1 MTLRCE
7 KVDRNFGD
15 SVEITN
21 PDGQHDVVLACEHAS
36 AAIPAQFHDLG
47 LSPDA
52 RYSHI
57 AWDPGALI
65 TAQFIS
71 KLLDAPLVHSRVSRL
86 VYDCNR
92 APSSLSAMPETSEI
106 YSVPGNR
113 NLSEQERDRRAQSY
127 YVPFRDALSKTL
139 AAKQHPPVLVT
150 IHSFT
155 PNYHGR
161 QREVEIGILHDSD
174 TRLADALLKV
184 AVTDE
189 SENDYI
195 IRRNEP
201 YGPDDDVTH
210 TLQNHAIPANYLNV
224 MIEIRNDLLSTSEAC
239 EVVAKSLARWLEKA
253 LKKLAPTND
262 ARSETTTEKQA
273 QQ

>member
-1 MTLRCE
+1 MKLRCE
-7 KVDRNFGD
+7 KVDRNFGEY
-15 SVEITN
+15 VEITN

-36 AAIPAQFHDLG
+36 AAIPKHLHDLG
-47 LSPDA
+47 LSADA

-65 TAQFIS
+65 TAQYIS
-71 KLLDAPLVHSRVSRL
+71 SLLDAPLVHSRVSRL

-139 AAKQHPPVLVT
+139 AAKQHPPVLIT

-161 QREVEIGILHDSD
+161 KREVEIGILHDTD
-174 TRLADALLKV
+174 TRLADALLKI
-184 AVTDE
+184 AVDDE
-189 SENDYI
+189 PENDYI
-195 IRRNEP
+195 VRRNEP

-210 TLQNHAIPANYLNV
+210 TLQSHAIPANYLNV
-224 MIEIRNDLLSTSEAC
+224 MIEIRNDLLSTPEAC
-239 EVVAKSLARWLEKA
+239 ETVAKLLARWIDKA
-253 LKKLAPTND
+253 VETFVPTKD
-262 ARSETTTEKQA
+262 ARSETTTGKQTP
-273 QQ
+273 Q

>member
-1 MTLRCE
+1 M
-7 KVDRNFGD
+7 
-15 SVEITN
+15 
-21 PDGQHDVVLACEHAS
+21 
-36 AAIPAQFHDLG
+36 
-47 LSPDA
+47 
-52 RYSHI
+52 
-57 AWDPGALI
+57 
-65 TAQFIS
+65 
-71 KLLDAPLVHSRVSRL
+71 
-86 VYDCNR
+86 
-92 APSSLSAMPETSEI
+92 
-106 YSVPGNR
+106 
-113 NLSEQERDRRAQSY
+113 
-127 YVPFRDALSKTL
+127 
-139 AAKQHPPVLVT
+139 
-150 IHSFT
+150 
-155 PNYHGR
+155 
-161 QREVEIGILHDSD
+161 
-174 TRLADALLKV
+174 ADALLKV

>member
-1 MTLRCE
+1 
-7 KVDRNFGD
+7 
-15 SVEITN
+15 
-21 PDGQHDVVLACEHAS
+21 
-36 AAIPAQFHDLG
+36 
-47 LSPDA
+47 
-52 RYSHI
+52 
-57 AWDPGALI
+57 
-65 TAQFIS
+65 
-71 KLLDAPLVHSRVSRL
+71 
-86 VYDCNR
+86 
-92 APSSLSAMPETSEI
+92 MPETSEI
-106 YSVPGNR
+106 YPVPGNC

-127 YVPFRDALSKTL
+127 YVP
-139 AAKQHPPVLVT
+139 VLVT

-155 PNYHGR
+155 SNYHGR

-184 AVTDE
+184 AVADE

-224 MIEIRNDLLSTSEAC
+224 MIEIRNDLLSTPEAC
-239 EVVAKSLARWLEKA
+239 EVVAKSLARWIEKA

-262 ARSETTTEKQA
+262 ARSETTTKKQA